1 MMEWKLPSGWCIV
14 KDKQEQLVAF
24 SKIIQLLMF
33 LDFSQVLRG
42 SVLPSTIPLNIKL
55 LLIRLEVKVH
65 FIHRDTIYSTT
76 HAYHAGCKAWNY
88 LAKESMRLHI
98 CRILTTAPLTHS
110 NDACHPSVCLL
121 VIWRWHTVACRMP
134 SLILAR
140 VWCLRIGRERAI
152 ILKVHLS
159 CLEQNGLYC

>member
-14 KDKQEQLVAF
+14 KDKREQLVAF

-33 LDFSQVLRG
+33 LDFLLALRA
-42 SVLPSTIPLNIKL
+42 SVLPSIIPLNIKL
-55 LLIRLEVKVH
+55 SPYIFRSA
-65 FIHRDTIYSTT
+65 FYSET
-76 HAYHAGCKAWNY
+76 HAYHAGCRAWNN
-88 LAKESMRLHI
+88 LDKESMRLHI

-110 NDACHPSVCLL
+110 NDACRPSVCLL

-140 VWCLRIGRERAI
+140 LWFLRIGRERANI
-152 ILKVHLS
+152 IFF
-159 CLEQNGLYC
+159 Y